1 MAQAPY
7 NVDKN
12 TDNQTAFTKLAEFKG
27 ICIDL
32 RAQEEANQFG
42 LELFS
47 FEAVN
52 YTQLAF
58 VET

>member
-32 RAQEEANQFG
+32 RA
-42 LELFS
+42 
-47 FEAVN
+47 
-52 YTQLAF
+52 
-58 VET
+58 